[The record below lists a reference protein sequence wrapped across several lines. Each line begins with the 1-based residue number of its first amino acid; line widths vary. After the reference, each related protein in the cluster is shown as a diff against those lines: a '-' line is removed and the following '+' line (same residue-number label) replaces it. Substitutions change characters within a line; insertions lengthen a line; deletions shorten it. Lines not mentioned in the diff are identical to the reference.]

1 MRIFKS
7 IWKENTGIDKFKYLI
22 NAIIWQIRK
31 KCGHSFVKKLHT
43 GAYINVCPS
52 SSYSSIFYFKW
63 LEQEEQLF
71 IRNHKYLAS
80 TFVDVGANV
89 GLFSA
94 LVFDCFKSFYLFEP
108 SPSTFKALQDT
119 CNLNSGVQWHL
130 FNVGVA
136 DQKGSMEFI
145 DEGGL
150 SGTSRFSG
158 NNAPKVGQSPTISVN
173 VDTLDNLIPEEIGDI
188 ILKVDV
194 EGFEERVFKGA
205 NRIFSKQQAKL
216 VMFERLG
223 RTNLQNLKEFF
234 NLHNYTIFAVQ
245 KDGSISRNDDV
256 ISVPLIN
263 LFAMPESQKNIR
275 DLDECITKD

>member
-1 MRIFKS
+1 MKTAIRIFES
-7 IWKENTGIDKFKYLI
+7 IWKENTGIDKFKYLF
-22 NAIIWQIRK
+22 NAIAWQIHKKRK
-31 KCGHSFVKKLHT
+31 HSFVKKLHT
-43 GAYINVCPS
+43 GAYVKVCPS
-52 SSYSSIFYFKW
+52 SAYSSIFYFKW
-63 LEQEEQLF
+63 QEKEDQLF
-71 IRNHKYLAS
+71 IRNHKYLAP

-119 CNLNSGVQWHL
+119 CNLNSGAQWNL

-136 DQKGSMEFI
+136 DQKGSMNFI
-145 DEGGL
+145 DEGNL

-158 NNAPKVGQSPTISVN
+158 ENIPKAGQSRTISVN
-173 VDTLDNLIPEEIGDI
+173 VDTLDNLIPEKIGDI

-205 NRIFSKQQAKL
+205 NRMFSNQQAKL

-223 RTNLQNLKEFF
+223 RTNLQNLKDFF
-234 NLHNYTIFAVQ
+234 KSHHYTIFAVQ
-245 KDGSISRNDDV
+245 KDGKINTSDDV

-263 LFAMPESQKNIR
+263 LFAAPERIFAT
-275 DLDECITKD
+275 LT